1 MQVKR
6 IEVGDLTYQSTVTYF
21 TAFPRVLVISFWT
34 LLPAR
39 PPPQVVPRMTCV
51 TVRRPRV
58 MDWLAPWAL
67 RTYFSLWS
75 EMAGMVEPLM

>member
-1 MQVKR
+1 MPPSRTFEGARGKC
-6 IEVGDLTYQSTVTYF
+6 EKYLEGTYHSTVTYL
-21 TAFPRVLVISFWT
+21 TAAPRVLAISFWS

-51 TVRRPRV
+51 TVRRPRA

-67 RTYFSLWS
+67 STYFSL
-75 EMAGMVEPLM
+75 